1 MSSKFIL
8 YSYSIFFFIPSILL
22 SYKTERYW
30 EPSRRIR
37 ENGKKRGWIVKK
49 KNTERRRWRIRK
61 PGLAFFVAT
70 NEQVERGKRGN
81 DLTRRGGEGRK
92 ERVATC
98 SQYFSILSSS
108 IFLSLSLSEGPCPPH
123 PFNRTCTERERKR
136 EIPTVEEYPRVAG
149 QEWQREWQSGW
160 SYTLDPE
167 GMQRST
173 VERESNE
180 RVVLPRLV

>member
-1 MSSKFIL
+1 MKNRAISGTVATDKRKWKEKGVDSK
-8 YSYSIFFFIPSILL
+8 
-22 SYKTERYW
+22 
-30 EPSRRIR
+30 
-37 ENGKKRGWIVKK
+37 KK

-108 IFLSLSLSEGPCPPH
+108 IFLSLSLRRSLSSS
-123 PFNRTCTERERKR
+123 PFQPNVHRERERKR